1 MIEINIVYRASGTDL
16 PFTATVESQLEARH
30 PDATVTR
37 RLPTAYA
44 AALEATASPWG
55 IEGVTDADREDVNG
69 RFAVYHQKITLLLMT
84 LHLETRFIDC
94 PLSVAA
100 G

>member
-1 MIEINIVYRASGTDL
+1 MGPTCRS
-16 PFTATVESQLEARH
+16 PPTVESRLEARL
-30 PDATVTR
+30 PEATVTR
-37 RLPTAYA
+37 RLRTAYV

-55 IEGVTDADREDVNG
+55 LEGVTDADREAVSE
-69 RFAVYHQKITLLLMT
+69 RLAVYHENIAMLLKTLN
-84 LHLETRFIDC
+84 LETRLIEG